1 MYTLKEK
8 KKHIADLFCPDCAS
22 VDCDLLASLAPAE
35 SSLPSFKNFP
45 KRNAE
50 DILYHLLD
58 VTTREKIVENRR
70 KVSKAE
76 EEQRKAEE
84 EQRKVEEEQRKAE
97 EEQRK
102 ADAEERVSDAENR
115 ADEAE
120 AALKEEKKKE
130 PIKRSRSTKNTQTSN
145 GTTSKTKKS
154 K

>member
-84 EQRKVEEEQRKAE
+84 EQRK
-97 EEQRK
+97 